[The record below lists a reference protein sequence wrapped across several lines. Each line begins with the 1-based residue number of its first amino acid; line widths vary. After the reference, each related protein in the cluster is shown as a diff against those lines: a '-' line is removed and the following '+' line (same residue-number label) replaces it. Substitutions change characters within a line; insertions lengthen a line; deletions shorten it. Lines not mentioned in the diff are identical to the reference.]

1 MYNILQVCNMAGYE
15 IDTIREKFGSI
26 SLVATGT
33 LTELPQDA
41 YIAWY

>member
-15 IDTIREKFGSI
+15 IDTICEEFGSI

-33 LTELPQDA
+33 LTELLQDA
-41 YIAWY
+41 YLAWY